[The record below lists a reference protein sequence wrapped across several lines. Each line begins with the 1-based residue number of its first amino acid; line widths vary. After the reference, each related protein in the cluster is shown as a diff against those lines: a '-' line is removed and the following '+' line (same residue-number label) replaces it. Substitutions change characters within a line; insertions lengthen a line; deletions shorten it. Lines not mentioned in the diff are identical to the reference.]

1 MDLQDSSFPSPR
13 FYGLGDFGSDLYLEW
28 KNGFKKIP
36 PATNLDQL
44 EDQVELNFV
53 YAAPNEVERSC
64 EPKESQETV

>member
-1 MDLQDSSFPSPR
+1 
-13 FYGLGDFGSDLYLEW
+13 LGDFGSDLYLEW

-64 EPKESQETV
+64 EPKSTF